1 MVVVMMFV
9 IVVMSAAA
17 LLVMVVMMML
27 MIVVALFIMVMVM
40 LVIMVMSAAA
50 LLIVIVVMMVLMLF
64 LQKFICQGNRMLHN
78 LKDLLAVQLLN
89 WSSDDSSLLIDG
101 TKKLHRLHSFLLIYN
116 IGTAHDNSAGIL
128 YLVVKELAEVSH
140 IHLAFLCIHYCG
152 VAVQLDV
159 YIFLNTLYSLDHVGK
174 LTYA

>member
-1 MVVVMMFV
+1 
-9 IVVMSAAA
+9 
-17 LLVMVVMMML
+17 
-27 MIVVALFIMVMVM
+27 
-40 LVIMVMSAAA
+40 
-50 LLIVIVVMMVLMLF
+50 MLF